1 MKAAF
6 RSNVKAVLKV
16 LKTGKYNE
24 NFFALHKQTFHHRRK
39 HPNLEWLAN
48 SCQNK
53 VDEHTKRNRY
63 VSMSEMLSWE
73 MSDLC
78 LLYSKWQKGR
88 KCIFEC
94 HSVNKS
100 VASEFYCH
108 RCVKKL
114 RWKYT
119 YIQKFLWVDYMT
131 YHFSFIVKKKFY
143 IFL

>member
-1 MKAAF
+1 MK
-6 RSNVKAVLKV
+6 
-16 LKTGKYNE
+16 T
-24 NFFALHKQTFHHRRK
+24 FFALHKQTFHHRRK

-100 VASEFYCH
+100 VASKFF
-108 RCVKKL
+108 RPKWVKKL
-114 RWKYT
+114 RG
-119 YIQKFLWVDYMT
+119 YIYVYSKVLWVDYMT
-131 YHFSFIVKKKFY
+131 YHFSFIVQRKFFTS
-143 IFL
+143 FLSR